1 MEKNSNKTSLM
12 SNNAG
17 AVPMLSAMQS
27 SEEQVMADSHSK
39 ANTSAV
45 LVVAVS
51 IIVAVV
57 ILSCLVYLVRRYR
70 RSKRVIDSTSNE
82 PSFHDVKAD
91 PEFPKSP
98 LTATGIQR
106 VESNIYKD
114 PCTASARAAAE
125 STEKA
130 QMTGH
135 VEHTMMTAP
144 EEVGSVYCPMD
155 GTTTKSS
162 SVVAAVR
169 QPCMEIS
176 PSFYL
181 PMKNSSPKYSN
192 CMYDETE
199 EQHKYS
205 NEEDNMP
212 EAFVDYGMKA
222 YDVPRPSNIYSE
234 IPGSDMVE
242 DDDTYEK
249 CHIYESV
256 DQFKR
261 YP

>member
-17 AVPMLSAMQS
+17 AVPMQSAMQS

-57 ILSCLVYLVRRYR
+57 ILSCLVYLVRYR

-176 PSFYL
+176 PGFYL